1 MVELFALQSVIIKK
15 GVPKADALKKAQH
28 IIGKKAFKA
37 SETKLTYRFRAIPKT
52 KFISDSFRSKKVNK
66 DITLVFAELKP
77 EHSKLVGGGFMD
89 YFNRAK
95 DYVTNTFSSAK
106 EAVSDKFQSAKDA
119 VSDKIQSAKDAVG
132 TYLAPREGY
141 NNKTTAMLEQYG
153 PQLITEI
160 SIYRKPVD
168 AYIPVVLNLVSLG
181 KWNSAV
187 KKSGQDKFFHLSLIV
202 RVGGE
207 LLNVEKLDVVSITKG
222 TPTGDTVETHSV
234 PLQGKEFTLD
244 TMMQTA
250 RNAVGDTK
258 FFLYDSFRNNCQS
271 FVSYL
276 LKGQGL
282 YGPNEKEFTYQNIDD
297 IVEEMPDYVKN
308 FQVGLTDIAA
318 SFNKLSGQ
326 GEDKVY
332 YRQPIYKGSGFL
344 ENYEADKRGAE
355 IKDLIGRTTRRR
367 FVGEGVEDFI
377 KDKGLELASGFADS
391 IGGENFLG
399 QVQEDITDVFSGR
412 RVGDTQRERAD
423 AQRLASQARDEEDRA
438 WIKNNPIEA
447 DALQWAGN
455 RQTNLQQELFGQ
467 WQTKFPSEDNPYS
480 VKGYPYDAMNFTGV
494 AQRKGF
500 KTKAEVE
507 KFYQKV
513 KKDALQTLKKGSL
526 AEAEKKYK
534 EQEARDQKL
543 MGRGVRGTPSGIAG
557 GALSEEDQK
566 RFKFLDNKE
575 VLDLQTGKT
584 FNPLDIAKKIDADI
598 TKRSD
603 PAEFTK
609 DLGKKM
615 LSFYGIGSGNPF
627 IDLGN
632 KAVAQSGSG
641 MFPPSPYGNLKDL
654 ERQLGRGMIQL
665 FDKVRVGN
673 GGMQPQPRRPA
684 SPLRLEQDMIRPA
697 NVIPEVSLVE
707 VLERMQEQQPSLY
720 EGVLDFICDDGCP
733 ITEMCEEPNLDGDGK
748 PFSRGYN
755 FMRAL
760 NASKAPKNSQK
771 ASIVA
776 WREKNAENADAINQ
790 SKFRKFNYDKVP
802 KVTRNLASRTDND
815 DPEGLHT
822 LHDPQ
827 GIADGRNYQGIYDK
841 KKGKKEKKAKKYLT
855 LEDLDEDEYILSR
868 NPSIDKKGEFAVIG
882 NRNEVQWD
890 VKGHIILPEPKKGY
904 DSIKTLGDF
913 DVKSSSDGDYIQQLY
928 LTRKK
933 KKEKKPKKAPQQKP
947 EEKEA
952 PKPTIEELARGHYE
966 AEKGSKLRND
976 IVKDG
981 EDRFGKKEFNT
992 VLVRV
997 RKRMQR
1003 ERDLAQGIK
1012 RKFK

>member
-1 MVELFALQSVIIKK
+1 MAELFALQSVIIKK

-95 DYVTNTFSSAK
+95 NYVTDTFSSAK

-282 YGPNEKEFTYQNIDD
+282 YGPNEKEFTYQNIDE

-367 FVGEGVEDFI
+367 FVGEGVEDFV
-377 KDKGLELASGFADS
+377 KEKGLEVASEFADS
-391 IGGENFLG
+391 LGGQDFFKG
-399 QVQEDITDVFSGR
+399 VQEDITDVFSGR
-412 RVGDTQRERAD
+412 RVGDTQRERLD
-423 AQRLASQARDEEDRA
+423 AQRLAGQKRDEEDRA

-467 WQTKFPSEDNPYS
+467 WQTKFPAEDGYG

-543 MGRGVRGTPSGIAG
+543 MGRGVRGTPSRFAGYNHLGNNIYLDVETGDEISAGELLKRQGIKPVVSMSPEYER
-557 GALSEEDQK
+557 L
-566 RFKFLDNKE
+566 R
-575 VLDLQTGKT
+575 
-584 FNPLDIAKKIDADI
+584 
-598 TKRSD
+598 D
-603 PAEFTK
+603 PVEFTK

-632 KAVAQSGSG
+632 RAVAQSGSG

-733 ITEMCEEPNLDGDGK
+733 IYEICEPQLDGDGK

-776 WREKNAENADAINQ
+776 WREKNAENADAINE

-841 KKGKKEKKAKKYLT
+841 KGKEKKA
-855 LEDLDEDEYILSR
+855 
-868 NPSIDKKGEFAVIG
+868 
-882 NRNEVQWD
+882 
-890 VKGHIILPEPKKGY
+890 
-904 DSIKTLGDF
+904 
-913 DVKSSSDGDYIQQLY
+913 
-928 LTRKK
+928 
-933 KKEKKPKKAPQQKP
+933 KKAPQQKP

-952 PKPTIEELARGHYE
+952 PKPTIDELARGHYE
-966 AEKGSKLRND
+966 AEKGSKLRDD

-981 EDRFGKKEFNT
+981 KERFGKAEFIT
-992 VLVRV
+992 ALLRV